1 MPAIERLDVKEI
13 LKNTS
18 KLPTLPAVALEIV
31 RVSNDPNAAAEDLSR
46 LLATDQ
52 SLAAKVLRMV
62 NSSYYGARKEVA
74 SVKQAVVILG
84 FESVRSLA
92 LSTAIMDKFAAGD
105 AALEA
110 SRNEFWK
117 HSLGVAMTNR
127 VIARHLKK
135 NRDEQETFYMAGLLH
150 DIGKVILDQYFHE
163 NFAAIS
169 ARVVELGTSFYQV
182 EKEINS
188 ISHDEIG
195 AFLGQQWGLPK
206 SIIEAIRFH
215 HEPMSAEE
223 NLQLVDATH
232 FADIL
237 TKTKGMGSGG
247 DDDISGLSEQAVARL
262 GLPEES
268 VGVIVEV
275 EMQREF
281 EGAKELLSL
290 LG

>member
-1 MPAIERLDVKEI
+1 MALERLDVREL

-31 RVSNDPNAAAEDLSR
+31 RVSNDPKTGAEDLSK
-46 LLATDQ
+46 LLSTDM
-52 SLAAKVLRMV
+52 SLSAKVLRMV
-62 NSSYYGARKEVA
+62 NSSYYGSRKEVT

-84 FESVRSLA
+84 FETVRSLS
-92 LSTAIMDKFAAGD
+92 LSTAIMDKFAHAD
-105 AALEA
+105 RDVEAA
-110 SRNEFWK
+110 RNEFWK
-117 HSLGVAMTNR
+117 HSLGVAMTCR
-127 VIARHLKK
+127 VIARHLKEGK
-135 NRDEQETFYMAGLLH
+135 DAQETYYMAGLLH

-163 NFAAIS
+163 NFEEITR
-169 ARVVELGTSFYQV
+169 RVKSQGVSFYEA
-182 EKEINS
+182 EKGVNS

-206 SIIEAIRFH
+206 PIINSIRFH
-215 HEPMSAEE
+215 HAPMAAEE
-223 NLQLVDATH
+223 DHRIVDATH

-247 DDDISGLSEQAVARL
+247 DDDITGLSEASVARL
-262 GLPEES
+262 ALPDES

-281 EGAKELLSL
+281 EGAKELLAL
-290 LG
+290 LD